1 MYPHC
6 SRCWGH
12 SSDQSKD
19 PVFMELMFNKG
30 LDGGSVLWTGR
41 VTVCVVA
48 GDGMLLFMLAKA
60 SLRR

>member
-1 MYPHC
+1 
-6 SRCWGH
+6 
-12 SSDQSKD
+12 
-19 PVFMELMFNKG
+19 MELMFNKG